1 MGMFSKPKVQTVTQQ
16 VQDATTEKEKA
27 KNKARLTE
35 TEGGNK
41 GALLDSNQGRNVRRI
56 FG

>member
-1 MGMFSKPKVQTVTQQ
+1 MGMFSRPKVQTVTQQ
-16 VQDATTEKEKA
+16 VQEAETEKEKA
-27 KNKARLTE
+27 KSKARLVE

-41 GALLDSNQGRNVRRI
+41 GALLDSTQGRNVRRI